1 MKTLTSAQVR
11 QMFLDFFKEKG
22 HAVEP
27 SASLVPH
34 DDPTLFVD
42 QQRGGNIKEI
52 L

>member
-27 SASLVPH
+27 SASLIPH
-34 DDPTLFVD
+34 EDPYGGGLFSRHF
-42 QQRGGNIKEI
+42 QYRSS
-52 L
+52 